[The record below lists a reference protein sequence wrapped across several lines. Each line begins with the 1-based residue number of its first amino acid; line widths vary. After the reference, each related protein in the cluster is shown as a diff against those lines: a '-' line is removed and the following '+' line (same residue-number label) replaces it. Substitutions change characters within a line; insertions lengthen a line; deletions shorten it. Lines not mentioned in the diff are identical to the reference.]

1 MLYLITKNV
10 LTTILI
16 LGGIL
21 GPFILYVNTS
31 MKRKEILNII
41 KTKNRIYFNLSDD
54 ELFSIK
60 ISEDEPL
67 PDVLINAILKEIGT
81 IKEMVDRVDFV
92 NFRDDRLHKELN
104 ELIQKN

>member
-1 MLYLITKNV
+1 
-10 LTTILI
+10 
-16 LGGIL
+16 
-21 GPFILYVNTS
+21 